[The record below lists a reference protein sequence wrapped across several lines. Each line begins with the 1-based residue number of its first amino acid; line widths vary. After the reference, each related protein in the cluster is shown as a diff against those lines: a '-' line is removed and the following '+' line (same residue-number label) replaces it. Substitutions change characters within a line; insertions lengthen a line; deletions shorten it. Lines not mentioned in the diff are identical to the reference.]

1 MGDAQQPAADGGAGE
16 ERDRRLARLQR
27 LSAALIN
34 SYRDLL
40 AAAPV
45 NDAPAASD
53 VDTARLRAASS
64 SLVANVEGLLALI
77 RELRL
82 DVFVQGLSAEASP
95 SSGAAAGGPTGVVA
109 ASFR

>member
-1 MGDAQQPAADGGAGE
+1 MESTSQAAE

-27 LSAALIN
+27 LASGLIN
-34 SYRDLL
+34 AYRALL

-53 VDTARLRAASS
+53 VDTARLRSAGS
-64 SLVANVEGLLALI
+64 SLVANVDGLLALI

-82 DVFVQGLSAEASP
+82 DIFVQT
-95 SSGAAAGGPTGVVA
+95 SGNTNTDEGTAV
-109 ASFR
+109 